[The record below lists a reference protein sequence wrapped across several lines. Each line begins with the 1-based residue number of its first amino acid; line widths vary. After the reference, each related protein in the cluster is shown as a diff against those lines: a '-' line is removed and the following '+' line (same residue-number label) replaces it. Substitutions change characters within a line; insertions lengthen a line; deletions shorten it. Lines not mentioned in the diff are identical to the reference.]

1 MKIER
6 KIIVSNGFTM
16 LLIVLIGLMGYQ
28 NLNVILTKLRFI
40 EIASDLNAGLLE
52 MRLSE
57 KNFFLYG
64 DSRELLEMD
73 ARLIVTKAKI
83 IRSEAE
89 IVPAIGEKNF
99 AALLARLHAYAAA
112 LHALRS
118 GGADPQQAGAELR
131 AKGQALR
138 EYSIEITEIEHK
150 TVNEIVSTSYRIMF
164 LSFAICFVLALA
176 VSYGISQGILRS
188 LRQIGAVAHAISRG
202 NFQRID
208 ATRSGDEIES
218 VITAI
223 NSMSEELEKREE
235 QLIQSKKLASLGIL
249 TAGVTHELTNPVN
262 NISMIAQ
269 NFLELYDKL
278 PREKQ
283 LDMVSQIDGETA
295 RIKSVITNLLNFSK
309 PQGTKLAR
317 ADLNAI
323 IRKTMGLVQN
333 MLHVSDI
340 GCELELA
347 GTLPPVY
354 VDEHQIQQVLVNL
367 IVNAV
372 QAMQAHGRLAIG
384 TRAVADE
391 SKVEFTVSDNG
402 KGIPPEYLSNV
413 FDPFFSTKGVEGT
426 GLGLSVS
433 YGIIKNLSGE
443 IRVQSEVGTG
453 TTFTVSLPSG

>member
-6 KIIVSNGFTM
+6 KIILSNGFTM
-16 LLIVLIGLMGYQ
+16 LLIILIGLMGYQ
-28 NLNVILTKLRFI
+28 NLNVILTKLRFV
-40 EIASDLNAGLLE
+40 EIADDLNAGLLE

-57 KNFFLYG
+57 KNYFLYG
-64 DSRELLEMD
+64 DARELMEME
-73 ARLIVTKAKI
+73 ARLIVTEEMVA
-83 IRSEAE
+83 RSQAE
-89 IVPAIGEKNF
+89 ILPAIGEKNM

-112 LHALRS
+112 LRALRS
-118 GGADPQQAGAELR
+118 GEVEPRQAGLDLR
-131 AKGQALR
+131 AKGQELR
-138 EYSIEITEIEHK
+138 EYSREISWLERK
-150 TVNEIVSTSYRIMF
+150 AVNEFVTHSHGILF
-164 LSFAICFVLALA
+164 LSFGVCLLLAFT
-176 VSYGISQGILRS
+176 VSHVISQEILRS
-188 LRQIGAVAHAISRG
+188 MRQIGAVAQSISQG
-202 NFQRID
+202 NFQRIKVPK
-208 ATRSGDEIES
+208 SGDETEA

-235 QLIQSKKLASLGIL
+235 QLIQSKKLASLGVL

-269 NFLELYDKL
+269 NFIDLYDRL

-283 LDMVSQIDGETA
+283 LEMMSQIDGETA

-309 PQGTKLAR
+309 PQGTKLAP

-340 GCELELA
+340 GSALELA
-347 GTLPPVY
+347 EPLPQVY
-354 VDEHQIQQVLVNL
+354 VDVHQIQQVLVNL

-372 QAMQAHGRLAIG
+372 QSMQPHGRLVIS
-384 TRAVADE
+384 TRAVPGEA
-391 SKVEFTVSDNG
+391 KVECSVSDNG
-402 KGIPPEYLSNV
+402 KGIPPEYLSHI

-433 YGIIKNLSGE
+433 YGIVKNLSGE
-443 IRVQSEVGTG
+443 IRVQSEVGKG
-453 TTFTVSLPSG
+453 TTFTVSLPSC

>member
-1 MKIER
+1 MNIER
-6 KIIVSNGFTM
+6 KIILSNAFTM
-16 LLIVLIGLMGYQ
+16 LLIILIGFMGYQ
-28 NLNVILTKLRFI
+28 NLKLILSKLRFI
-40 EIASDLNAGLLE
+40 EIANEINAGLLE

-64 DSRELLEMD
+64 NEGALAEME
-73 ARLIVTKAKI
+73 ARLIATEATI
-83 IRSEAE
+83 GRSEAE
-89 IVPAIGEKNF
+89 IAPAIGEKNL
-99 AALLARLHAYAAA
+99 AALLERLHAYAAA
-112 LHALRS
+112 LHTLSSRVT
-118 GGADPQQAGAELR
+118 DPQQAGAELR
-131 AKGQALR
+131 TKGQELR
-138 EYSIEITEIEHK
+138 EYSTKITEIEHK
-150 TVNEIVSTSYRIMF
+150 TVNEIVTTSYRIMF

-176 VSYGISQGILRS
+176 VSYGISRGILRS
-188 LRQIGAVAHAISRG
+188 LRQIGAVAHAISQG
-202 NFQRID
+202 NFQRIK
-208 ATRSGDEIES
+208 APRNRDEMEA

-269 NFLELYDKL
+269 NFLELYEQL
-278 PREKQ
+278 PREKR
-283 LDMVSQIDGETA
+283 LEMMSQIEGETG

-309 PQGTKLAR
+309 PQGTKLAK

-333 MLHVSDI
+333 MLSVSDI
-340 GCELELA
+340 DCELDLA
-347 GTLPPVY
+347 EPLPPVY

-372 QAMQAHGRLAIG
+372 QAMHPHGRLSIG
-384 TRAVADE
+384 TRASAGE
-391 SKVEFTVSDNG
+391 PKVEVTVRDNG
-402 KGIPPEYLSNV
+402 KGIPAEYLPNI

-443 IRVQSEVGTG
+443 IKVQSGIGTG
-453 TTFTVSLPSG
+453 TTFTVSLPSC

>member
-1 MKIER
+1 MNIER
-6 KIIVSNGFTM
+6 KIILSNAFTM
-16 LLIVLIGLMGYQ
+16 LLIVLIGLMGYE
-28 NLNVILTKLRFI
+28 NLNLILTKLRFI
-40 EIASDLNAGLLE
+40 EIANDMNAGLLE

-64 DSRELLEMD
+64 NEGALAEMES
-73 ARLIVTKAKI
+73 RLIATEATI
-83 IRSEAE
+83 GRSEAE
-89 IVPAIGEKNF
+89 IVPAIGEKNL
-99 AALLARLHAYAAA
+99 AALLERLHAYAAA
-112 LHALRS
+112 LHALSS
-118 GGADPQQAGAELR
+118 GVTDPQQAGAELR
-131 AKGQALR
+131 AKGQELR
-138 EYSIEITEIEHK
+138 EYSTKIAEIEHK
-150 TVNEIVSTSYRIMF
+150 TVNEIVTTSYRILF

-176 VSYGISQGILRS
+176 VSYGISHGILRS
-188 LRQIGAVAHAISRG
+188 LRQIGVVAHAISQG
-202 NFQRID
+202 NFQRIK
-208 ATRSGDEIES
+208 APRSRDEIEA

-269 NFLELYDKL
+269 NFLELYEQL
-278 PREKQ
+278 PREKR
-283 LDMVSQIDGETA
+283 LEMMSQIEGETG

-309 PQGTKLAR
+309 PQGTKLAK

-333 MLHVSDI
+333 MLSVSDI
-340 GCELELA
+340 DCELDLA
-347 GTLPPVY
+347 EPLPPVY

-372 QAMQAHGRLAIG
+372 QAMHPHGRLSIG
-384 TRAVADE
+384 TRAAAGE
-391 SKVEFTVSDNG
+391 PKVEVTVRDNG
-402 KGIPPEYLSNV
+402 KGIPAEYLPNI

-443 IRVQSEVGTG
+443 ISVQSEIGTG
-453 TTFTVSLPSG
+453 TTFTVSLPSC

>member
-1 MKIER
+1 MKIGR
-6 KIIVSNGFTM
+6 KIIVLNAVTM
-16 LLIVLIGLMGYQ
+16 LLIILIGLMGYQ
-28 NLNVILTKLRFI
+28 NLNLILTKLRFI
-40 EIASDLNAGLLE
+40 EIATDLNADLLE

-57 KNFFLYG
+57 KNLFLYG
-64 DSRELLEMD
+64 DHGALMEME
-73 ARLIVTKAKI
+73 ARLIVTEAKI
-83 IRSEAE
+83 NGSEAQ
-89 IVPAIGEKNF
+89 IIPAIGKKNL
-99 AALLARLHAYAAA
+99 AALQQRLHAYATA
-112 LHALRS
+112 LHTLSS
-118 GGADPQQAGAELR
+118 GRADPQKAGEELREKGQELR
-131 AKGQALR
+131 A
-138 EYSIEITEIEHK
+138 YSIELTEIEHK
-150 TVNEIVSTSYRIMF
+150 TVNEIVATSYTVLF
-164 LSFAICFVLALA
+164 LAYGICFLLALA
-176 VSYGISQGILRS
+176 VNYGISQGILRS
-188 LRQIGAVAHAISRG
+188 LRQIGTVARSISQG
-202 NFQRID
+202 NFQRIK
-208 ATRSGDEIES
+208 ASRRGDEMDA

-269 NFLELYDKL
+269 NFVELYEQL

-283 LDMVSQIDGETA
+283 LEMVSQIEGETG

-309 PQGTKLAR
+309 PQGTKLAK

-340 GCELELA
+340 DCELDLTEP
-347 GTLPPVY
+347 LPPVC

-372 QAMQAHGRLAIG
+372 QAMQPQGCLTIG
-384 TRAVADE
+384 TRAVAGD
-391 SKVEFTVSDNG
+391 SKVEVTVGDNG
-402 KGIPPEYLSNV
+402 KGIPPEYLPHI

-443 IRVQSEVGTG
+443 IGVQSEIGKG
-453 TTFTVSLPSG
+453 TTFTVSLPSC